1 MGLRNPSQLRLFHL
15 KLDGVSFTDEG
26 LYKCLRKNIG
36 QYVFSR
42 TEIKRYV
49 DEGDAFSVALDAMQR
64 VIDQKGKAPDE
75 FGNMLGEILLY
86 AFFEEKLDAPKIF
99 SKMELN
105 ARGSGNSYDGVHLLK
120 LSDDDFQV
128 VFGISKLEDGPE
140 EAVDNA
146 FYKLKK
152 ANTASSAGIP
162 LVCEL
167 LFDKHVDDALAAQL
181 DYVISPRPTSV
192 SSDTAYGIFLC
203 YSIGLD
209 KDKYDNAT
217 YKRLVESKMI
227 NDLKYVM
234 PKIQKGI
241 ADCGLTSRSVYIYI
255 VPLDNATED
264 KNSIMNKIVGGGR

>member
-64 VIDQKGKAPDE
+64 VIDQKGKASDE

>member
-181 DYVISPRPTSV
+181 DYHANV
-192 SSDTAYGIFLC
+192 
-203 YSIGLD
+203 
-209 KDKYDNAT
+209 
-217 YKRLVESKMI
+217 YKA
-227 NDLKYVM
+227 
-234 PKIQKGI
+234 
-241 ADCGLTSRSVYIYI
+241 ADC
-255 VPLDNATED
+255 
-264 KNSIMNKIVGGGR
+264 KW

>member
-1 MGLRNPSQLRLFHL
+1 M
-15 KLDGVSFTDEG
+15 
-26 LYKCLRKNIG
+26 YKCLRKNIG

-42 TEIKRYV
+42 AEIKRYV

-105 ARGSGNSYDGVHLLK
+105 ARGSGDSYDGVHLLK

-146 FYKLKK
+146 FYKMKK

-181 DYVISPRPTSV
+181 DYVISPRPTSA

-241 ADCGLTSRSVYIYI
+241 ADCGLASRSVYIYI

-264 KNSIMNKIVGGGR
+264 KNSIMNKIVGGGN